1 MPGKA
6 CALGT
11 VHPVTGRGF
20 DGLAGRRAG
29 PVLALFSRV
38 LFTVF
43 KVSEE
48 RLRIPGGGVPALPQP
63 AWRERVMGILLAAMV
78 LASLGTLLE

>member
-1 MPGKA
+1 M
-6 CALGT
+6 
-11 VHPVTGRGF
+11 HPLTDRAF
-20 DGLAGRRAG
+20 DGLAGRIPG
-29 PVLALFSRV
+29 PSIALLSTV

-48 RLRIPGGGVPALPQP
+48 RLRLPGGGVPALPQP
-63 AWRERVMGILLAAMV
+63 AWRERAMGILLAAMV